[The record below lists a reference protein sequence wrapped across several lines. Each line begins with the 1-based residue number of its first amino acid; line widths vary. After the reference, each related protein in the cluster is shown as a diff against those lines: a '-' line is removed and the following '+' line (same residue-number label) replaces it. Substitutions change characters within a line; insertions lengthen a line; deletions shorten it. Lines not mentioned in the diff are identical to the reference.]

1 MRTPELRN
9 QSVFLP
15 GKCYNVPPEF
25 LEKKRKPRVE
35 DQSPISKPEV
45 KNFRDS
51 KLIDESEEADL
62 FNNIPAIL
70 PYEAKVA
77 LLREISR
84 SDRKLPEDGEATSGV
99 EASGKI
105 DRGTG
110 KSGKSPKHADDKV
123 VVVDEDDDKL
133 DEHFFY
139 GNHPVIDYKLSDG
152 SNGAVDQIP
161 RR

>member
-1 MRTPELRN
+1 M
-9 QSVFLP
+9 
-15 GKCYNVPPEF
+15 
-25 LEKKRKPRVE
+25 
-35 DQSPISKPEV
+35 

-84 SDRKLPEDGEATSGV
+84 SDRKLPEDGEPPGGD
-99 EASGKI
+99 EESGKI

-110 KSGKSPKHADDKV
+110 KSGKNPKTIDGNVGV
-123 VVVDEDDDKL
+123 VGGMDGGEEDDKL

-139 GNHPVIDYKLSDG
+139 GNHPVMDYKLSDG

>member
-1 MRTPELRN
+1 MEFV
-9 QSVFLP
+9 S

-25 LEKKRKPRVE
+25 LEKKRKPRLE
-35 DQSPISKPEV
+35 QTPIFEFEPKQKENRS
-45 KNFRDS
+45 RDP
-51 KLIDESEEADL
+51 KLINESEEEEEVESENN

-77 LLREISR
+77 LLREISQT
-84 SDRKLPEDGEATSGV
+84 DRKPGEVEPEEEVS
-99 EASGKI
+99 KI

-110 KSGKSPKHADDKV
+110 KSGKKQMAPKTGEDVEETDDS
-123 VVVDEDDDKL
+123 L

-152 SNGAVDQIP
+152 SKGTVDQVP
-161 RR
+161 R

>member
-1 MRTPELRN
+1 MN
-9 QSVFLP
+9 
-15 GKCYNVPPEF
+15 
-25 LEKKRKPRVE
+25 
-35 DQSPISKPEV
+35 
-45 KNFRDS
+45 NFRDS

-84 SDRKLPEDGEATSGV
+84 SDRKFPADGEAEASTGV
-99 EASGKI
+99 EESSKI

-110 KSGKSPKHADDKV
+110 KSGKSPNNVDGKV
-123 VVVDEDDDKL
+123 VVVDGADVGGEDDDKL

-139 GNHPVIDYKLSDG
+139 GNHPVMDYKLSDG